1 MYEQVIAHVEA
12 IVMIVGIALYLTGFQ
27 IPGAT
32 IMLTDL
38 ILLIATLVI
47 GGGDVNGV

>member
-1 MYEQVIAHVEA
+1 MNKLLLMLEV

-38 ILLIATLVI
+38 ILLIARW
-47 GGGDVNGV
+47 

>member
-1 MYEQVIAHVEA
+1 MNKLLIMLEA

-38 ILLIATLVI
+38 ILLIATLVT

>member
-1 MYEQVIAHVEA
+1 MNKLLIMLEV

-38 ILLIATLVI
+38 ILLIVTLVT

>member
-1 MYEQVIAHVEA
+1 MNKLLLMLEV

-38 ILLIATLVI
+38 ILLIATLVT

>member
-1 MYEQVIAHVEA
+1 MNKLLIMLEA

-32 IMLTDL
+32 VMLTDL
-38 ILLIATLVI
+38 ILLIATLVT

>member
-1 MYEQVIAHVEA
+1 MNKLLIMLEV

-32 IMLTDL
+32 VMLTDL
-38 ILLIATLVI
+38 ILLIATLVT

>member
-1 MYEQVIAHVEA
+1 MNKLLIMLEV

-38 ILLIATLVI
+38 ILLIATLVT